1 MHRLHTHQ
9 GMTLVEVLIAMVVI
23 AIAVSGLVAGLGG
36 GILAI
41 QRSAKAS
48 AAGAFADQQ
57 MEAYRGTSF
66 ASIATTPTAAL
77 DCIYK
82 GTVSAPTCPG
92 PGVADNAYDAT
103 WKIDNVPTSGVGAC
117 AQNYC
122 VPSRTVA
129 GGNGVSYRIDSY
141 VVWACGITG
150 ATLTAA
156 VAPATIPTCS
166 GTPANAAV
174 KAVTV
179 IVRDAS
185 TNRTLVRV
193 TSTFSTLA
201 G

>member
-1 MHRLHTHQ
+1 VIRMHRLHTQQ

-66 ASIATTPTAAL
+66 ASIATTSTTAL

-82 GTVSAPTCPG
+82 GTCVA
-92 PGVADNAYDAT
+92 GVTDNAYDAT

-185 TNRTLVRV
+185 TKRTLVRV